1 MVKHLKGDSL
11 RLAPTF
17 LSNIRLGLEELA
29 KDKHSS
35 LLRKFVNYGRKKF
48 YNIGPWYCHLDTTL
62 TLCHTQDQIQESN
75 PIKLFWRKF
84 TNSYL

>member
-48 YNIGPWYCHLDTTL
+48 YNTGPLSL
-62 TLCHTQDQIQESN
+62 RFQPNKPASLLN
-75 PIKLFWRKF
+75 LV
-84 TNSYL
+84 